1 MAQRQLPARH
11 SRRALILGFGFGT
24 LALGLTACAQAGGAN
39 QGRPVG
45 LTLLFLNVGRDS
57 IVVKRFDPDGQRGP
71 VPGALGASL
80 TEGKQMTFMPGDSQR
95 GVPRFVEVEWII
107 PNKEYLAWS
116 RENSKRS
123 KTEQYSTQNTND
135 YERLWSQNPRLI
147 KNVDLTPILTPEL
160 LARIRANPKSGY
172 VKLTVTFNSDQ
183 VSIEAQAEK
192 LR

>member
-1 MAQRQLPARH
+1 MAQSQLPARH
-11 SRRALILGFGFGT
+11 SRRALILGLGP
-24 LALGLTACAQAGGAN
+24 LALGLAACAQAGGN
-39 QGRPVG
+39 QERPVG

-71 VPGALGASL
+71 VPGALGA
-80 TEGKQMTFMPGDSQR
+80 GGGGAQMTFMPGDSNR

-147 KNVDLTPILTPEL
+147 KNVDLTPVLTPEL
-160 LARIRANPKSGY
+160 LARIRANPKSGN
-172 VKLTVTFNSDQ
+172 VKLTVTFNNDQ

>member
-1 MAQRQLPARH
+1 M
-11 SRRALILGFGFGT
+11 ILGFGFGT